1 MNIAHIEEISY
12 IYGPGTRFVIWVQGC
27 SIRCKGCWNREMWS
41 FEKRSEYTIEELL
54 NMIRFQGNAIEGI
67 TILGGEPL
75 DQFCEVHALCLECQH
90 IGLSTMVF
98 TGYELFEIDNSE
110 KSKIKSVTDILIV
123 GRYDESKRTLY
134 NQWIGSTNQQVLFL
148 TKRYNNNI
156 KNKNYVEVN
165 IDENGALTLLGF
177 PTKELRACLTGT
189 QRSTL

>member
-54 NMIRFQGNAIEGI
+54 DMIKLQGNAIEGI

-75 DQFCEVHALCLECQH
+75 DQFGEVHALCLECQH

-98 TGYELFEIDNSE
+98 TGYELSEIELSE
-110 KSKIKSVTDILIV
+110 KVAIKSVTDILIT
-123 GRYDESKRTLY
+123 GRYIETLRTLDM
-134 NQWIGSTNQQVLFL
+134 QWIGSTNQKILFL
-148 TKRYNNNI
+148 SDRYSDYKIVDSNYMEINI
-156 KNKNYVEVN
+156 EESGKC
-165 IDENGALTLLGF
+165 TFLGF
-177 PTKELRACLTGT
+177 LEK
-189 QRSTL
+189 